1 MNLYTKYFTENPCM
15 KYTGNRKETKGIIV
29 HSTACGFVPAKDWYD
44 RWNKPT
50 VEKAVH
56 AFVDDTSVCQY
67 LPWEHECWGAG
78 KKEGN
83 QQYINFECCEP
94 ANVYKDTY
102 IPAKNQAYF
111 DKMYENAKELLVML
125 CKMYNLTEKD
135 IVCHC
140 EGYKLGIASNH
151 GDVKV
156 FFGKHGKTMDG
167 LRAEVKKLLE
177 KEPVKTKYEVGDIVK
192 FVGKYLYNAP
202 DATTAS
208 SEVNKK
214 TECEIVQTA
223 PDEKHQYMIRFSISG
238 SADIRGW
245 VDEDELADLPIE
257 QVIQVGDIV
266 NFKGGY
272 HYSNANKETATGGVR
287 KSGEAKV
294 LAISANALHPYCL
307 KYTTGSKSNVYGWV
321 DKNTV
326 EMAETIETFAVGDV
340 VKIKEGCSTYS
351 NGKSMPLWVRL
362 AKLYVRQINDDGT
375 TIVSILKSGAITGTV
390 QNTDIIHYI

>member
-1 MNLYTKYFTENPCM
+1 MNLTTKYFTVNPCM
-15 KYTGNRKETKGIIV
+15 KYTGDRKDTKGIIV

-56 AFVDDTSVCQY
+56 AFVDNEGVWQY

-83 QQYINFECCEP
+83 QHYVNFECCEP

-102 IPAKNQAYF
+102 VPAKNQAYF
-111 DKMYENAKELLVML
+111 DAMYQNALELLVML
-125 CKMYNLTEKD
+125 CKMYDLDETN

-156 FFGKHGKTMDG
+156 FFGKHGKTMAD
-167 LRAEVKKLLE
+167 LRADVKKLLH
-177 KEPVKTKYEVGDIVK
+177 KEPVILKYNVGDTVKFIGKYVYSDYDNEKPMSGTKRTGECVITQVAPEGKHQYLIQPTEGSSSNANGWVNEEDLTATPIPVEIKVGDIV
-192 FVGKYLYNAP
+192 
-202 DATTAS
+202 
-208 SEVNKK
+208 
-214 TECEIVQTA
+214 
-223 PDEKHQYMIRFSISG
+223 M
-238 SADIRGW
+238 
-245 VDEDELADLPIE
+245 
-257 QVIQVGDIV
+257 
-266 NFKGGY
+266 FKGGY
-272 HYSNANKETATGGVR
+272 HYSNANKEKATGGVR

-294 LAISANALHPYCL
+294 LNISEGGLHPYCL

-321 DKNTV
+321 DKETV
-326 EMAETIETFAVGDV
+326 EDVETIETFALGDV
-340 VKIKEGCSTYS
+340 VKIKEGCSTYA
-351 NGKSMPLWVRL
+351 NGKNMPLWVRM

-375 TIVSILKSGAITGTV
+375 IIVSILKAGAITGTV
-390 QNTDIIHYI
+390 QNTDIVHYL